1 MGRKITDSYQVSV
14 VSVQEKMQK
23 NNKAIVEDIKT
34 VLEFYQAMGIERIP
48 IMTVQKSSL
57 LSDSP
62 EARRTEEQ
70 KIAEKEVYYNVA
82 PISKFHLTSEQKK
95 SALQALREEIGDCQR
110 CKLLKGRK
118 NIVFG
123 EGSIDAEIMFI
134 GEGPGEDEDI
144 QGRPFVGKAGQLL
157 TRLIGKMGFKR
168 EEVYIGNIV
177 KCRPPFNRDPEEDEI
192 NSCSPFIRKQAEII
206 SPKVIVSLGRV
217 STQTL
222 IGLKIPIGKLRGKF
236 YQFEG
241 IPLMPTFHPSYLLR
255 NPKDKWLV
263 WEDAQKVLEKI
274 KK

>member
-1 MGRKITDSYQVSV
+1 MVNIA
-14 VSVQEKMQK
+14 E
-23 NNKAIVEDIKT
+23 NIKT
-34 VLEFYQAMGIERIP
+34 ILEFYQAMGIERIP
-48 IMTVQKSSL
+48 FNCSDELLVTSNELKDKKNKNSSL
-57 LSDSP
+57 VTRHSSL
-62 EARRTEEQ
+62 
-70 KIAEKEVYYNVA
+70 EKKTTLKE
-82 PISKFHLTSEQKK
+82 
-95 SALQALREEIGDCQR
+95 LRDEIGDCQR
-110 CKLLKGRK
+110 CKLSKGRK

-123 EGSIDAEIMFI
+123 EGSVDAKIIFI

-157 TRLIGKMGFKR
+157 TKLIEKMGFKR
-168 EEVYIGNIV
+168 EDVYIGNIV

-192 NSCSPFIRKQAEII
+192 NACSPFIKKQAEII
-206 SPKVIVSLGRV
+206 SPKVIVSLGRI

-236 YQFEG
+236 YHFEN

>member
-1 MGRKITDSYQVSV
+1 MTNI
-14 VSVQEKMQK
+14 
-23 NNKAIVEDIKT
+23 AEDIKI
-34 VLEFYQAMGIERIP
+34 VLEFYQAMGVERIP
-48 IMTVQKSSL
+48 IMTEQKS
-57 LSDSP
+57 
-62 EARRTEEQ
+62 RRAEEQ
-70 KIAEKEVYYNVA
+70 KIAEKEVSYNVA

-95 SALQALREEIGDCQR
+95 SALNALREEIGDCQR
-110 CKLLKGRK
+110 CKLSKGRK

-157 TRLIGKMGFKR
+157 TKLIEKMGFKR
-168 EEVYIGNIV
+168 EDVYIGNIV

-192 NSCSPFIRKQAEII
+192 NACSPFIRKQAEII
-206 SPKVIVSLGRV
+206 SPKVIVSLGRI

-236 YQFEG
+236 YQFED

-263 WEDAQKVLEKI
+263 WEDAQKVLERLGK
-274 KK
+274 

>member
-1 MGRKITDSYQVSV
+1 M
-14 VSVQEKMQK
+14 K
-23 NNKAIVEDIKT
+23 NIAEDIKS

-48 IMTVQKSSL
+48 LNTIQDTGCKTQDKKSHASCIVHRASAL
-57 LSDSP
+57 NS
-62 EARRTEEQ
+62 Q
-70 KIAEKEVYYNVA
+70 
-82 PISKFHLTSEQKK
+82 QKK
-95 SALQALREEIGDCQR
+95 DVLQTLRDEIGDCHR
-110 CKLLKGRK
+110 CKLSKGRK

-157 TRLIGKMGFKR
+157 TKLIEKMGFKR
-168 EEVYIGNIV
+168 EDVYIGNIV

-192 NSCSPFIRKQAEII
+192 SACSPFIKKQADII
-206 SPKVIVSLGRV
+206 SPKVIVSLGRI

-222 IGLKIPIGKLRGKF
+222 IGMKLPIGKLRGKF
-236 YQFEG
+236 YQFEN

-263 WEDAQKVLEKI
+263 WEDAQKVLERL

>member
-1 MGRKITDSYQVSV
+1 MTNI
-14 VSVQEKMQK
+14 
-23 NNKAIVEDIKT
+23 AEDIKT

-48 IMTVQKSSL
+48 LNMIHDTGYKIQDKKNHASCIMHRASTLNSK
-57 LSDSP
+57 
-62 EARRTEEQ
+62 Q
-70 KIAEKEVYYNVA
+70 KIAILK
-82 PISKFHLTSEQKK
+82 
-95 SALQALREEIGDCQR
+95 ALRDEIGDCQR
-110 CKLLKGRK
+110 CKLSKGRK

-123 EGSIDAEIMFI
+123 EGSVDAEIMFI

-157 TRLIGKMGFKR
+157 TKLIEKMGFKR

-192 NSCSPFIRKQAEII
+192 SSCSPFIKKQAEII
-206 SPKVIVSLGRV
+206 SPKVIVSLGRI

-222 IGLKIPIGKLRGKF
+222 IGMKIPIGKLRGKF
-236 YQFEG
+236 YQFED

>member
-1 MGRKITDSYQVSV
+1 MVNIA
-14 VSVQEKMQK
+14 E
-23 NNKAIVEDIKT
+23 NIKT
-34 VLEFYQAMGIERIP
+34 ILEFYQAMGIERIP
-48 IMTVQKSSL
+48 LNIEKGSRGQGVKGSTYSTRTLVAS
-57 LSDSP
+57 SDSP
-62 EARRTEEQ
+62 RREPSNPRT
-70 KIAEKEVYYNVA
+70 
-82 PISKFHLTSEQKK
+82 LDKK
-95 SALQALREEIGDCQR
+95 SALKELRDEIGDCQR
-110 CKLLKGRK
+110 CKLSKGRK

-157 TRLIGKMGFKR
+157 TSLINKMGFKR
-168 EEVYIGNIV
+168 EDVYIGNIV
-177 KCRPPFNRDPEEDEI
+177 KCRPSHNRDPEEDEI
-192 NSCSPFIRKQAEII
+192 NACSPFIRRQAEII
-206 SPKVIVSLGRV
+206 SPKVIVSLGRI

-236 YQFEG
+236 YHLEN

-255 NPKDKWLV
+255 NPRDKWLV

>member
-1 MGRKITDSYQVSV
+1 MKNI
-14 VSVQEKMQK
+14 VQ
-23 NNKAIVEDIKT
+23 DIKT
-34 VLEFYQAMGIERIP
+34 ILEFYQAMGIERIP
-48 IMTVQKSSL
+48 IMIEQKSSL

-62 EARRTEEQ
+62 EVRRAEEQ
-70 KIAEKEVYYNVA
+70 KIAEKEVSYNVA

-95 SALQALREEIGDCQR
+95 SDLKALRDDIGDCQR
-110 CKLLKGRK
+110 CKLSKGRK
-118 NIVFG
+118 NIVLG

-157 TRLIGKMGFKR
+157 TKLIEKMGFQR
-168 EEVYIGNIV
+168 EDVYIGNIV

-192 NSCSPFIRKQAEII
+192 NACSPFIKKQAEII
-206 SPKVIVSLGRV
+206 SPKVIVSLGRI

-222 IGLKIPIGKLRGKF
+222 IPTNNVGIGKLRGKF
-236 YQFEG
+236 YLFEN

-263 WEDAQKVLEKI
+263 WEDAQKVLERLK
-274 KK
+274 

>member
-1 MGRKITDSYQVSV
+1 MGV
-14 VSVQEKMQK
+14 
-23 NNKAIVEDIKT
+23 
-34 VLEFYQAMGIERIP
+34 ERIP
-48 IMTVQKSSL
+48 IMTEQKS
-57 LSDSP
+57 
-62 EARRTEEQ
+62 RRAEEQ
-70 KIAEKEVYYNVA
+70 KIAEKEVSYNVA

-95 SALQALREEIGDCQR
+95 SALNALREEIGDCQR
-110 CKLLKGRK
+110 CKLSKGRK

-157 TRLIGKMGFKR
+157 TKLIEKMGFKR
-168 EEVYIGNIV
+168 EDVYIGNIV

-192 NSCSPFIRKQAEII
+192 NACSPFIRKQAEII
-206 SPKVIVSLGRV
+206 SPKVIVSLGRI

-236 YQFEG
+236 YQFED

-263 WEDAQKVLEKI
+263 WEDAQKVLERLGK
-274 KK
+274 

>member
-1 MGRKITDSYQVSV
+1 MKNI
-14 VSVQEKMQK
+14 VQ
-23 NNKAIVEDIKT
+23 DIKS
-34 VLEFYQAMGIERIP
+34 VLEFYQAMGIERLP
-48 IMTVQKSSL
+48 IQIERKSRRAEEPKSKEKDFRTSSL
-57 LSDSP
+57 PSFKTS
-62 EARRTEEQ
+62 E
-70 KIAEKEVYYNVA
+70 EKE
-82 PISKFHLTSEQKK
+82 
-95 SALQALREEIGDCQR
+95 SALKALRDEIGDCQR
-110 CKLLKGRK
+110 CKLSKGRK

-123 EGSIDAEIMFI
+123 EGSVDAKIIFI

-157 TRLIGKMGFKR
+157 TKLIEKMGFKR
-168 EEVYIGNIV
+168 EDVYIGNIV

-192 NSCSPFIRKQAEII
+192 NACSPFIKKQAEII
-206 SPKVIVSLGRV
+206 SPKVIVSLGRI

-236 YQFEG
+236 YQFEN

-263 WEDAQKVLEKI
+263 WEDAQKVIEKV